1 MTPGDSRRQRVLSP
15 HHVCSR
21 RDEVAQP
28 RPTSLLF
35 IICLPCRYTVYPR
48 RWFVLLTVTLL
59 NLSTNA
65 LWMSYPAV
73 ANVSA
78 EYFDK
83 DLNSVDLFGTV
94 GLYVG
99 IPFCLI
105 STFIYD
111 FYGFRTGML
120 FGTFVNFLGGLVRCL
135 STFPQ
140 LNDPSHISLVS
151 KITVQTLTLTLTLT
165 HIFPAGHSVWSEC
178 VGPGPGGCGQLS
190 GRQCAHHGQSE
201 LVPGV

>member
-1 MTPGDSRRQRVLSP
+1 MSGQTAHKSSAHPSPGGGYRV
-15 HHVCSR
+15 
-21 RDEVAQP
+21 
-28 RPTSLLF
+28 
-35 IICLPCRYTVYPR
+35 YTR
-48 RWFVLLTVTLL
+48 RWFVLITVALL

-83 DLNSVDLFGTV
+83 DFNSVDLFGTI

-120 FGTFVNFLGGLVRCL
+120 FGTCVNFLGGLVRCL
-135 STFPQ
+135 STFPG
-140 LNDPSHISLVS
+140 LNNPDTISLVS
-151 KITVQTLTLTLTLT
+151 
-165 HIFPAGHSVWSEC
+165 S
-178 VGPGPGGCGQLS
+178 
-190 GRQCAHHGQSE
+190 
-201 LVPGV
+201 LVPRVTACHHWRCSRRLSTP